1 MTMIKMIKIQES
13 KRAWIDSNSL
23 ITHSLTLIALQHI
36 SITHLLSIFFSGL
49 DLEYETDER
58 GSGNSKVYVARV
70 K

>member
-1 MTMIKMIKIQES
+1 MAMIKIMRIQES

-23 ITHSLTLIALQHI
+23 IAHSLMLIALQHI
-36 SITHLLSIFFSGL
+36 FMTHLLSIFVSGL